1 MEENDEELPEEL
13 TDEHLTLISRAF
25 VNFTERFSD
34 YVKETDPELWKRARD
49 FAADY
54 VDVPGV
60 KIEIVDEDD
69 VDDTDTNNKNGA
81 D

>member
-1 MEENDEELPEEL
+1 MEEDNNEIPEEL

-25 VNFTERFSD
+25 VNFTERFSE
-34 YVKETDPELWKRARD
+34 YVKESDPDLWKKARD
-49 FAADY
+49 YAADY
-54 VDVPGV
+54 IDVPGV

-69 VDDTDTNNKNGA
+69 VDDTDNNKNGA